1 MSFGRRAT
9 ATKIELIKIRRSMQV
24 AKMVHKIL
32 DDKREVLLKK
42 IDEMIEEANKARED
56 IWSPLGEIYTAV
68 YNSYMSLGTSSL
80 EATANSTPSVM
91 EVDVNVRRI
100 VDVKIPTLQVKTRE
114 GSQLSYGFTETNA
127 TVDKAARLI
136 KTMLP
141 AICKAAEYENAIFS
155 LAKELERTQK
165 LINALEYVIIPQYQ
179 ESMIFIKATLEER
192 EREEFVRLKK
202 VKVVLDKRKN
212 AEQMA
217 HTEQQKKL
225 AASQKQAQEIAAK

>member
-1 MSFGRRAT
+1 MSFGTRVS

-42 IDEMIEEANKARED
+42 IDEMIEEANKARGD

-68 YNSYMSLGTSSL
+68 YDAYMSLGTATL
-80 EATANSTPSVM
+80 ESVSDSTPSVM

-100 VDVKIPTLQVKTRE
+100 VDVKIPTLQVKTKE
-114 GSQLSYGFTETNA
+114 GGQDLSYGFVETNSS
-127 TVDKAARLI
+127 VDKASKLI
-136 KTMLP
+136 KNILP
-141 AICKAAEYENAIFS
+141 KVCKAAEYENAIFS

-165 LINALEYVIIPQYQ
+165 LINALEFVIIPQY
-179 ESMIFIKATLEER
+179 EGAVAFIRATLEER

-202 VKVVLDKRKN
+202 VKVVIEKRKVV
-212 AEQMA
+212 
-217 HTEQQKKL
+217 EQQGS
-225 AASQKQAQEIAAK
+225 AVARV

>member
-1 MSFGRRAT
+1 MSFGTRVS

-42 IDEMIEEANKARED
+42 IDEMIEEANKARGD

-68 YNSYMSLGTSSL
+68 YDAYMSLGTATL
-80 EATANSTPSVM
+80 ESVSDSTPSVM

-100 VDVKIPTLQVKTRE
+100 VDVKIPTLQVKTKE
-114 GSQLSYGFTETNA
+114 GGQDLSYGFVETNSS
-127 TVDKAARLI
+127 VDKASKLI
-136 KTMLP
+136 KNILP
-141 AICKAAEYENAIFS
+141 KVCKAAEYENAIFS

-165 LINALEYVIIPQYQ
+165 LINALEFVIIPQY
-179 ESMIFIKATLEER
+179 EAAVAFIRATLEER

-202 VKVVLDKRKN
+202 VKVVIEKRKV
-212 AEQMA
+212 AEQQGSA
-217 HTEQQKKL
+217 V
-225 AASQKQAQEIAAK
+225 ARV

>member
-1 MSFGRRAT
+1 MSFGTRVS

-42 IDEMIEEANKARED
+42 IDEMIEEANKARGD

-68 YNSYMSLGTSSL
+68 YDAYMSLGTGTL
-80 EATANSTPSVM
+80 ESVSDSTPSVM

-100 VDVKIPTLQVKTRE
+100 VDVKIPTLQVKTKE
-114 GSQLSYGFTETNA
+114 GGQDLSYGFIDTNSS
-127 TVDKAARLI
+127 VDKAAKLI
-136 KTMLP
+136 KNILP
-141 AICKAAEYENAIFS
+141 KVCKAAEYENAIFS

-165 LINALEYVIIPQYQ
+165 LINALEFVIIPQY
-179 ESMIFIKATLEER
+179 EGAVAFIRATLEER

-202 VKVVLDKRKN
+202 VKVVIEKRKVV
-212 AEQMA
+212 
-217 HTEQQKKL
+217 EQQQQQGSKVVKT
-225 AASQKQAQEIAAK
+225 

>member
-1 MSFGRRAT
+1 MSFGTRVS

-42 IDEMIEEANKARED
+42 IDEMIEEANKARGD

-68 YNSYMSLGTSSL
+68 YDAYMSLGTGTL
-80 EATANSTPSVM
+80 ESVSDSTPSVM

-100 VDVKIPTLQVKTRE
+100 VDVKIPTLQVKTKE
-114 GSQLSYGFTETNA
+114 GGQDLSYGFIDTNSS
-127 TVDKAARLI
+127 VDKAAKLI
-136 KTMLP
+136 KNILP
-141 AICKAAEYENAIFS
+141 KVCKAAEYENAIFS

-165 LINALEYVIIPQYQ
+165 LINALEFVIIPQY
-179 ESMIFIKATLEER
+179 EGAVAFIRATLEER

-202 VKVVLDKRKN
+202 VKVVIEKRKVV
-212 AEQMA
+212 
-217 HTEQQKKL
+217 EQQQQGSKL
-225 AASQKQAQEIAAK
+225 

>member
-1 MSFGRRAT
+1 MSFGTRVS

-42 IDEMIEEANKARED
+42 IDELIEEANKARGD

-68 YNSYMSLGTSSL
+68 YDAYMSLGTGTL
-80 EATANSTPSVM
+80 ESVSDSTPSVM

-100 VDVKIPTLQVKTRE
+100 VDVKIPTLQVKTKE
-114 GSQLSYGFTETNA
+114 GGQDLSYGFIDTNSS
-127 TVDKAARLI
+127 VDKAAKLI
-136 KTMLP
+136 KNILP
-141 AICKAAEYENAIFS
+141 KVCKAAEYENAIFS

-165 LINALEYVIIPQYQ
+165 LINALEFVIIPQY
-179 ESMIFIKATLEER
+179 EGAVAFIRATLEER

-202 VKVVLDKRKN
+202 VKVVIEKRKVV
-212 AEQMA
+212 
-217 HTEQQKKL
+217 EQQQGSKVVKT
-225 AASQKQAQEIAAK
+225 